1 MGKKSIR
8 ILFFIAVVAFLAGM
22 VTSERSWAQGT
33 EKSTPANGGD
43 GWHFLIAPYVWLTAI
58 QGDAEGKRGNKVD
71 INIDLGDAID
81 LISEV
86 EFIFGGRIEIEKG
99 RWGFIYDGSY
109 LKLGGSEDIL
119 ATRDTRLSTRDTRFP
134 RTKIPI
140 LVPPTVPITGGVD
153 ITAELSIMQA
163 ALSYDVYR
171 SAKFVGKKPELT
183 IEAMAGARYTY
194 LRNRVEFAAAGPLI
208 GVQRT
213 IDESKNW
220 IDPIVGGR
228 VLWNPHK
235 SWQVNLE
242 ADIGGFG
249 AGSDFSSNLNAGV
262 FYRITDWLL
271 LWGGY
276 RGLYTD
282 YDKNDFKFNA
292 WIHGPYLGVGFEF

>member
-1 MGKKSIR
+1 MEGMGKKSIR
-8 ILFFIAVVAFLAGM
+8 ILFFIALVALLAGM
-22 VTSERSWAQGT
+22 VTPERSWAQGT

-43 GWHFLIAPYVWLTAI
+43 GWRFFIAPYLWLPAI

-71 INIDLGDAID
+71 INVDLGDSID
-81 LISEV
+81 LIKDIESV
-86 EFIFGGRIEIEKG
+86 FAGRIEIEKG
-99 RWGFIYDGSY
+99 RWGFIFDGSY
-109 LKLGGSEDIL
+109 LKLGDSEDIV
-119 ATRDTRLSTRDTRFP
+119 AGRDTRL
-134 RTKIPI
+134 PI
-140 LVPPTVPITGGVD
+140 LVPPTVAIQGNVEITV
-153 ITAELSIMQA
+153 ELSIMQA

-171 SAKFVGKKPELT
+171 STKFVGKKPELT

-194 LRNRVEFAAAGPLI
+194 LRSRVEFAAAGPLI

-220 IDPIVGGR
+220 TDPIVGGR
-228 VLWNPHK
+228 LLWSLHK

-262 FYRITDWLL
+262 FYRITDGLL

-276 RGLYTD
+276 RGLYTN
-282 YDKNDFKFNA
+282 YNKNDFKFDA
-292 WIHGPYLGVGFEF
+292 WIHGPYLGIGFEF